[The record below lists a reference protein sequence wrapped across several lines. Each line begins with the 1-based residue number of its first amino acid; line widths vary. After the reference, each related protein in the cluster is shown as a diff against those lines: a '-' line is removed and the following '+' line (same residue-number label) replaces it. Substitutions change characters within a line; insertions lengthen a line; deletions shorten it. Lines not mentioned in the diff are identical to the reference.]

1 MGFSQR
7 RSSLSIR
14 TATTI
19 IDQLGILEEK
29 LKQAVGM
36 SLNGSGGVLKPSAT
50 LYGKIEQA
58 NKWFASPF
66 IDDNGVGHHAAV
78 LVIDEARKIIA
89 ESQQRNVCSDE
100 EMGQCVY
107 ETEVLLAQF
116 VAALRDNNNN
126 NSEHMISIVG
136 KNCQDKFY
144 TLGFKITK
152 ALIQQV
158 ADDFLDINHPLRKLV
173 DVVTSPQGI
182 FIVKI

>member
-1 MGFSQR
+1 
-7 RSSLSIR
+7 
-14 TATTI
+14 
-19 IDQLGILEEK
+19 
-29 LKQAVGM
+29 M
-36 SLNGSGGVLKPSAT
+36 SLNGGGSAGAGVLKPSAT

-66 IDDNGVGHHAAV
+66 VDDNGVGHHAAV
-78 LVIDEARKIIA
+78 LVIDEARKILA
-89 ESQQRNVCSDE
+89 ESQHRNVYDE

-126 NSEHMISIVG
+126 NEQIISIIS

-182 FIVKI
+182 FLVCFCLVEIKFFKLIK